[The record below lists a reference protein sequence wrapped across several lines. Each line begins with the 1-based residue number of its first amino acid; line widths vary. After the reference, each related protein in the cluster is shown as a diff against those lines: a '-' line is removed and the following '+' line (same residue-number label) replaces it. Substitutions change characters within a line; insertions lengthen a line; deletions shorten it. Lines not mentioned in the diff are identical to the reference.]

1 MTGGLVTARLTLN
14 GDGLW
19 PVQAG
24 PASGLYVMVA
34 ANGLSAKIGAVERVD
49 RAEGR
54 LREVERK
61 QRTRVEDAST
71 FPMRLAVVMEL
82 DGLFVNGA
90 DGHNM
95 WAITTHLESAMRF
108 VLARRVGRLAAWP
121 DWIHV
126 DSPLTFSDWLTAV
139 EAAWIEVTALGRG

>member
-1 MTGGLVTARLTLN
+1 M
-14 GDGLW
+14 
-19 PVQAG
+19 
-24 PASGLYVMVA
+24 MVA
-34 ANGLSAKIGAVERVD
+34 ANGLSAKVGALERVD

-61 QRTRVEDAST
+61 HRTRVEDLSN
-71 FPMRLAVVMEL
+71 FPMRLAVVIEL

-90 DGHNM
+90 DGDEM

-108 VLARRVGRLAAWP
+108 VLARRVGRLAAWA

-126 DSPLTFSDWLTAV
+126 DVPLSFSEWLSAV
-139 EAAWIEVTALGRG
+139 EAAWADVEVLGQT